1 MFIFC
6 VTGVPEDAIK
16 SALPSVKACLV
27 CTWHIMAIDFPTN
40 LKHIKD
46 YEQCKAYVYNNLV
59 NNTVN
64 KKEWEGHL
72 IHACKTWPQAADYLQ
87 TLAVSKH
94 RWGNPW
100 RMEHFTHGMQAS
112 SVVEGSFS
120 AFQRGLNAIPRSFVG
135 VIQAHVRKD
144 RSKTIE
150 ETSRVVN
157 EQIRLCDPSVSAA
170 RNDAANACA
179 KVMSSHVTDQFEEI
193 NRDAQDYTFEPI
205 EVTTSMSARGVT
217 RAWSVSR
224 RENPS
229 AKARVVEEMNGT
241 LRCGCLEDINRGI
254 PCRHIQSITGGAFI
268 AVQFHCHHHR
278 IEDVEICPVAPR
290 IEECDFGGDCSGVES
305 IDDDKKPSAKIDDP
319 DKPAGQVDP
328 YENHQGVFV
337 QEWAQY
343 TGIPPSTI
351 NNSTSCPTA
360 SKAPLLPRATKK
372 KKPMTSNKM
381 YNNILEEGK
390 AIASIASQQSE
401 LYEKIYPLL
410 RWLKTNIQNKDGV
423 ELKAAASDFVG
434 IAIDKGGDVQLKPSV
449 KKRTAGA
456 MAVKRKRSSVEVATT
471 SSSKTRP
478 CTLCNLGGHNRQN
491 CTKSKAIGTRLTKEK
506 YEDKMKLLKRLV
518 DEVSHCDRQDVI
530 PKSILGLQVLGRVEL
545 GTTDLC
551 KCHVV
556 EKGCTLR
563 NSEPSWFSSELI
575 SSWSG
580 NGTSPS
586 HNVWIKE

>member
-1 MFIFC
+1 
-6 VTGVPEDAIK
+6 
-16 SALPSVKACLV
+16 
-27 CTWHIMAIDFPTN
+27 
-40 LKHIKD
+40 
-46 YEQCKAYVYNNLV
+46 
-59 NNTVN
+59 
-64 KKEWEGHL
+64 
-72 IHACKTWPQAADYLQ
+72 
-87 TLAVSKH
+87 
-94 RWGNPW
+94 
-100 RMEHFTHGMQAS
+100 
-112 SVVEGSFS
+112 
-120 AFQRGLNAIPRSFVG
+120 
-135 VIQAHVRKD
+135 
-144 RSKTIE
+144 
-150 ETSRVVN
+150 
-157 EQIRLCDPSVSAA
+157 
-170 RNDAANACA
+170 
-179 KVMSSHVTDQFEEI
+179 
-193 NRDAQDYTFEPI
+193 
-205 EVTTSMSARGVT
+205 
-217 RAWSVSR
+217 VSR

-290 IEECDFGGDCSGVES
+290 IEECDFGGDCSGIET
-305 IDDDKKPSAKIDDP
+305 IDDDSKPSAKIDNP

-343 TGIPPSTI
+343 NGIPPSTI
-351 NNSTSCPTA
+351 DNSTSCPTA
-360 SKAPLLPRATKK
+360 SKAPLPPRAIKK

-390 AIASIASQQSE
+390 SLASIASQQSD
-401 LYEKIYPLL
+401 LYDKIFPLL

-434 IAIDKGGDVQLKPSV
+434 IAIDKGGDVQLKPSL

-456 MAVKRKRSSVEVATT
+456 MAVKRKKSSVEVATT

-491 CTKSKAIGTRLTKEK
+491 CTKSNAIGTRLTKQK

-551 KCHVV
+551 MCHVV

-563 NSEPSWFSSELI
+563 NSDPSWFSSKLI